1 MMRRSLLPCVLALA
15 LEALALEA
23 VGCSKP
29 KPVELAPRSV
39 QVSAVKADGVQLALV
54 LSVHNPN
61 PFPILVN
68 SVKASFELQDGTALG
83 NAESAS
89 ALSIPA
95 KGDQDVAAQLDV
107 HFSSLSALTPYA
119 LSGQA
124 LPYRVC
130 GTARLGSEHLN
141 LDLPFTIDGV
151 LTPQQL
157 AFAAM
162 RGAQRF
168 FSPPAH

>member
-1 MMRRSLLPCVLALA
+1 MMRRSLQFAMLALA
-15 LEALALEA
+15 LA
-23 VGCSKP
+23 GCSKP
-29 KPVELAPRSV
+29 KPVELTPRSV
-39 QVSAVKADGVQLALV
+39 QVSAIKADGVQLALV
-54 LSVHNPN
+54 LSAHNPN

-68 SVKASFELQDGTALG
+68 SVKASFELQDGTVLG
-83 NAESAS
+83 GGESAS

-95 KGDQDVAAQLDV
+95 KGDQDIPAQLDV
-107 HFSSLSALTPYA
+107 RFSSLSALAPYA
-119 LSGQA
+119 LTGQP
-124 LPYRVC
+124 LPYRLR

-151 LTPQQL
+151 ITQQQL

-168 FSPPAH
+168 LNPPAR